1 MYEPTLYACPIFR
14 GLSNDMID
22 RCLEDCGA
30 AVKNYGKEQI
40 LFLASQTTSV
50 AGILLQGAIRLS
62 RVDFLGRE
70 TRIATV
76 KPGNIFLLPEAMMRN
91 RVYFTHTAAK
101 ASEVLF
107 FDPMKLYSPPIAAAD
122 YAAPVIRN
130 ISLQL
135 AQLSVNMGRKVSVI
149 SRRSLE
155 DKVMGIFTLYSSP
168 GQVEIDLPF
177 NRREMAEY
185 MAVDRSALSYVLMKM
200 KRQGLID
207 YNKNHFTLLYLK
219 NPSR

>member
-1 MYEPTLYACPIFR
+1 MYTSTLYACPIFR
-14 GLSNDMID
+14 GLSRDTID
-22 RCLEDCGA
+22 RCLEDCGVT
-30 AVKNYGKEQI
+30 VKKYGKEQV
-40 LFLASQTTSV
+40 LFLASQITCV

-62 RVDFLGRE
+62 RVYYLGRE

-91 RVYFTHTAAK
+91 RVYFTHIAAQV
-101 ASEVLF
+101 SEVLF
-107 FDPMKLYSPPIAAAD
+107 FDPMKLYSPPVASAN

-135 AQLSVNMGRKVSVI
+135 AQLSVNMGRKVSII

-155 DKVMGIFTLYSSP
+155 DKVMGVFALYSTP
-168 GQVEIDLPF
+168 GQAEIDLPF

-207 YNKNHFTLLYLK
+207 YSKNHFTLLYLI